1 MATGICSLGTLA
13 KRARRV
19 VVSTV
24 ENPKPCST
32 IIPASLI
39 SQILTG
45 GEGDENSAG
54 RGRTDGISVMYNIH
68 SGVFPLHEASTT
80 FATTIPA
87 AAQTSYHQYFPVI
100 HKDAQIAREWN

>member
-13 KRARRV
+13 KSARSV

-24 ENPKPCST
+24 ENPKPYST
-32 IIPASLI
+32 IIRALLI
-39 SQILTG
+39 SQLLHSLEEHSKGRERT
-45 GEGDENSAG
+45 EGM
-54 RGRTDGISVMYNIH
+54 SVIYNIH
-68 SGVFPLHEASTT
+68 SGVFALHEASTT

-87 AAQTSYHQYFPVI
+87 AAQTSYHQYFPVT